1 MFPVLHA
8 ARIRDSCIFSLVL
21 SLGFGSA
28 GFALHHFFGPSH
40 SPKGRLWAYSHLA
53 AMVLGFELPG
63 VCHSFLREGGEDEGT
78 SPPLALEHPD
88 DVESSVAALSP
99 RSDSSCDSSP
109 RLVVYSQSD
118 VLAHRHKADRQADRL
133 MMDIISTL

>member
-1 MFPVLHA
+1 MFPEFYV
-8 ARIRDSCIFSLVL
+8 ARIRATCISLVL
-21 SLGFGSA
+21 SFGFGSV
-28 GFALHHFFGPSH
+28 GFALHHFFGESL

-53 AMVLGFELPG
+53 AMVLGFELPS
-63 VCHSFLREGGEDEGT
+63 VCHSFLREGDEDHGT

-118 VLAHRHKADRQADRL
+118 ALAHRHRLADRL
-133 MMDIISTL
+133 MMDIISRL